1 MDFLVVAPR
10 FSGSKTCGILVPQPG
25 IEPTFPEMHGAL
37 LTIGTGGKPQTFGFS
52 SVVSVFNFSVIF
64 KVNSYQLSK

>member
-1 MDFLVVAPR
+1 MAPR

-37 LTIGTGGKPQTFGFS
+37 LTIGPGGKPQTFGFS
-52 SVVSVFNFSVIF
+52 SVVSVRGFSG
-64 KVNSYQLSK
+64 LLRTEE